1 MQANPDLRENWDF
14 VKEWN
19 ESSRYARRTKA
30 DAKDL
35 YEAITDNKHGVLSW
49 LKLRW

>member
-1 MQANPDLRENWDF
+1 MQADADLRDNWDL

-19 ESSRYARRTKA
+19 ESSRYARKTRA

-35 YEAITDNKHGVLSW
+35 YQSTMDNHHGVLSW
-49 LKLRW
+49 LKPRW